1 MAQLVEN
8 PANLRNI
15 TPIAT
20 HCQPSYSVM
29 PDTDL
34 PPVLPP
40 SSELK
45 SSELNAASVLDIDQN
60 SGTASASE
68 VQRNI
73 DMTNAQPD
81 AAHTPSEPIIGDGIT
96 INTSIPPASAT
107 AAERKAYLNH
117 LIKHLPNLPGV
128 YKMIGK
134 SGDILYVGK
143 AKSLKNRVSSYFA
156 KTIDHPKTRA
166 LVQRIHHIDTIIT
179 RSETEAL
186 LLEQNLI
193 KLHRPP
199 YNVLLRDD
207 KSYLYV
213 FISADKPYPRLAYGR
228 GKGQH
233 QKGKFFGPFPS
244 AHAAKETLLLMQK
257 MFQVRQCT
265 NTFFKARQRPCL
277 EYQIKRCRAPCVGL
291 VSPEDYTDDVNN
303 TIRFLKGEGNDL
315 QVRLVGKM
323 EQAAEAM
330 QFEQAAFYRD
340 QLSMLREVQ
349 AKQAV
354 YTVKGEADIIAIAS
368 QAGITCVHVMNVR
381 GGRVLGGNNYFPDVD
396 SQQDLAENLSEF
408 VSSFYF
414 QVSDDLPDDLII
426 SHELPDQ
433 AAVGDAL
440 AEQFGKKVAIKTRV
454 REQRA
459 EWLSLA
465 QMNANN
471 ALQTKLGDYLEVK
484 ARYQA
489 LQDVLR
495 DALGGKTLD
504 RIECFDI
511 SHTMGEATIASCV
524 VCDQGGLRKRDYR
537 QYAIHGI
544 TGGDDYAAMQQA
556 LTRRYSK
563 QPLPDLLLIDG
574 GKGQLNMAKNVLS
587 ELGILGQTL
596 LVGVAKGEGRKAG
609 LEVLHFIDR
618 EPLDLPP
625 DSKALHLIMHI
636 RDEAHRFA
644 ITAHRKKRDK
654 RRASSVLEA
663 IPGLGEKRRRDL
675 LNHFGGLQQLLGAS
689 QQEIEQVHGI
699 GKVMAN
705 TIYKVLHH

>member
-1 MAQLVEN
+1 MPKDKTSN
-8 PANLRNI
+8 SNI
-15 TPIAT
+15 G
-20 HCQPSYSVM
+20 V
-29 PDTDL
+29 DL
-34 PPVLPP
+34 
-40 SSELK
+40 
-45 SSELNAASVLDIDQN
+45 D
-60 SGTASASE
+60 
-68 VQRNI
+68 
-73 DMTNAQPD
+73 
-81 AAHTPSEPIIGDGIT
+81 
-96 INTSIPPASAT
+96 PASLNSIEIPTPT
-107 AAERKAYLNH
+107 ADRKERLDH
-117 LIKHLPNLPGV
+117 LIKRLPNLPGV
-128 YKMIGK
+128 YKMLGK
-134 SGDILYVGK
+134 NGDIIYVGK
-143 AKSLKNRVSSYFA
+143 AKSLKSRVNSYFA

-166 LVQRIHHIDTIIT
+166 LVQRIDNIETIIT

-233 QKGKFFGPFPS
+233 QKGRFFGPFPS
-244 AHAAKETLLLMQK
+244 AHAAKQTLLMMQK
-257 MFQVRQCT
+257 MFMVRQCT
-265 NTFFKARQRPCL
+265 NAFFAQRQRPCL
-277 EYQIKRCRAPCVGL
+277 EYQIKRCKAPCVGL
-291 VSPEDYTDDVNN
+291 VSPEEYADDVNN
-303 TIRFLKGEGNDL
+303 TIRFLKGEGTDL
-315 QVRLVGKM
+315 QVKLVGKM
-323 EQAAEAM
+323 EQAAEDM
-330 QFEQAAFYRD
+330 NFEQAALYRD

-381 GGRVLGGNNYFPDVD
+381 NGQVLGGNNYFPDVD
-396 SQQDLAENLSEF
+396 SENDIADNLSEF

-414 QVSDDLPDDLII
+414 QVSDDLPEELII

-433 AAVGDAL
+433 TAMTEAL
-440 AEQFGKKVAIKTRV
+440 TETFGKKLAIKTKV
-454 REQRA
+454 REQRS
-459 EWLSLA
+459 EWLTLA

-484 ARYQA
+484 SRFNALNVVLKEA
-489 LQDVLR
+489 LQ
-495 DALGGKTLD
+495 GKSLD

-524 VCDQGGLRKRDYR
+524 VADQGGLRKRDYR

-544 TGGDDYAAMQQA
+544 TGGDDYAAMKQV
-556 LTRRYSK
+556 LNRRYSK

-574 GKGQLNMAKNVLS
+574 GKGQLNMAKDVLS
-587 ELGILGQTL
+587 ELGILPQTL

-618 EPLDLPP
+618 EPLDLPA

-654 RRASSVLEA
+654 RRSSSVLEA
-663 IPGLGEKRRRDL
+663 IPGLGEKRRREL

-689 QQEIEQVHGI
+689 QDEIGQVNGI

-705 TIYKVLHH
+705 TIYKVLHG

>member
-1 MAQLVEN
+1 
-8 PANLRNI
+8 
-15 TPIAT
+15 
-20 HCQPSYSVM
+20 M
-29 PDTDL
+29 P
-34 PPVLPP
+34 
-40 SSELK
+40 K
-45 SSELNAASVLDIDQN
+45 NK
-60 SGTASASE
+60 
-68 VQRNI
+68 
-73 DMTNAQPD
+73 
-81 AAHTPSEPIIGDGIT
+81 TPSIDPAT
-96 INTSIPPASAT
+96 IEIPAAT
-107 AAERKAYLNH
+107 ADRKARLDH
-117 LIKHLPNLPGV
+117 LIKRLPNLPGV
-128 YKMIGK
+128 YKMLGK
-134 SGDILYVGK
+134 NGDIIYVGK
-143 AKSLKNRVSSYFA
+143 AKSLKSRVNSYFA

-166 LVQRIHHIDTIIT
+166 LVQRIDNIETIIT

-233 QKGKFFGPFPS
+233 QKGRFFGPFPS
-244 AHAAKETLLLMQK
+244 AHAAKQTLLMMQK
-257 MFQVRQCT
+257 MFMVRQCT
-265 NTFFKARQRPCL
+265 NAFFAQRQRPCL
-277 EYQIKRCRAPCVGL
+277 EYQIKRCKAPCVGL
-291 VSPEDYTDDVNN
+291 VSPEEYADDVNN
-303 TIRFLKGEGNDL
+303 TIRFLKGEGTDL
-315 QVRLVGKM
+315 QVKLVGKM
-323 EQAAEAM
+323 EQAAEDM
-330 QFEQAAFYRD
+330 NFEQAALYRD

-381 GGRVLGGNNYFPDVD
+381 NGQVLGGNNYFPDVD
-396 SQQDLAENLSEF
+396 SENDIADNLSEF

-414 QVSDDLPDDLII
+414 QVSDDLPEELII

-433 AAVGDAL
+433 TAMTEAL
-440 AEQFGKKVAIKTRV
+440 TETFGKKVTIKTKV
-454 REQRA
+454 REQRN
-459 EWLSLA
+459 EWLTLA

-484 ARYQA
+484 SRFNALNAVLKEA
-489 LQDVLR
+489 LQ
-495 DALGGKTLD
+495 GKSLD

-524 VCDQGGLRKRDYR
+524 VADQGGLRKRDYR

-544 TGGDDYAAMQQA
+544 TGGDDYAAMKQV
-556 LTRRYSK
+556 LNRRYSK

-574 GKGQLNMAKNVLS
+574 GKGQLNRAKDVLS
-587 ELGILGQTL
+587 ELGILTQTL

-618 EPLDLPP
+618 EPLDLPA

-654 RRASSVLEA
+654 RRSSSVLEA
-663 IPGLGEKRRRDL
+663 IPGLGEKRRREL

-689 QQEIEQVHGI
+689 QDEIGQVNGI

-705 TIYKVLHH
+705 TIYKVLHG

>member
-1 MAQLVEN
+1 
-8 PANLRNI
+8 
-15 TPIAT
+15 
-20 HCQPSYSVM
+20 M
-29 PDTDL
+29 P
-34 PPVLPP
+34 
-40 SSELK
+40 K
-45 SSELNAASVLDIDQN
+45 NK
-60 SGTASASE
+60 
-68 VQRNI
+68 
-73 DMTNAQPD
+73 
-81 AAHTPSEPIIGDGIT
+81 TPSIDPAT
-96 INTSIPPASAT
+96 IEIAAAT
-107 AAERKAYLNH
+107 ADRKARLDH
-117 LIKHLPNLPGV
+117 LIKRLPNLPGV
-128 YKMIGK
+128 YKMLGK
-134 SGDILYVGK
+134 NGDIIYVGK
-143 AKSLKNRVSSYFA
+143 AKSLKSRVNSYFA

-166 LVQRIHHIDTIIT
+166 LVQRIDNIETIIT

-233 QKGKFFGPFPS
+233 QKGRFFGPFPS
-244 AHAAKETLLLMQK
+244 AHAAKQTLLMMQK
-257 MFQVRQCT
+257 MFMVRQCT
-265 NTFFKARQRPCL
+265 NAFFAQRQRPCL
-277 EYQIKRCRAPCVGL
+277 EYQIKRCKAPCVGL
-291 VSPEDYTDDVNN
+291 VSPEDYADDVNN
-303 TIRFLKGEGNDL
+303 TIRFLKGEGTDL
-315 QVRLVGKM
+315 QVKLVGKM
-323 EQAAEAM
+323 EQAAEDM
-330 QFEQAAFYRD
+330 NFEQAALYRD

-381 GGRVLGGNNYFPDVD
+381 NGQVLGGNNYFPDVD
-396 SQQDLAENLSEF
+396 SENDIADNLSEF

-414 QVSDDLPDDLII
+414 QVSDDLPEELII

-433 AAVGDAL
+433 TAMTEAL
-440 AEQFGKKVAIKTRV
+440 TETFGKKVTIKTKV
-454 REQRA
+454 REQRS
-459 EWLSLA
+459 EWLTLA

-484 ARYQA
+484 SRFNALNEVLKEA
-489 LQDVLR
+489 LQ
-495 DALGGKTLD
+495 GKSLD

-524 VCDQGGLRKRDYR
+524 VADQGGLRKRDYR

-544 TGGDDYAAMQQA
+544 TGGDDYAAMKQV
-556 LTRRYSK
+556 LNRRYSK

-574 GKGQLNMAKNVLS
+574 GKGQLNMAKDVLS
-587 ELGILGQTL
+587 ELGILPQTL

-618 EPLDLPP
+618 EPLDLPA

-654 RRASSVLEA
+654 RRSSSVLEA
-663 IPGLGEKRRRDL
+663 IPGLGEKRRREL

-689 QQEIEQVHGI
+689 QDEIGQVNGI

-705 TIYKVLHH
+705 TIYKVLHG

>member
-1 MAQLVEN
+1 
-8 PANLRNI
+8 
-15 TPIAT
+15 
-20 HCQPSYSVM
+20 M
-29 PDTDL
+29 P
-34 PPVLPP
+34 
-40 SSELK
+40 K
-45 SSELNAASVLDIDQN
+45 NK
-60 SGTASASE
+60 
-68 VQRNI
+68 
-73 DMTNAQPD
+73 
-81 AAHTPSEPIIGDGIT
+81 TPSIDPAT
-96 INTSIPPASAT
+96 IEIPAAT
-107 AAERKAYLNH
+107 ADRKARLDH
-117 LIKHLPNLPGV
+117 LIKRLPNLPGV
-128 YKMIGK
+128 YKMLGK
-134 SGDILYVGK
+134 NGDIIYVGK
-143 AKSLKNRVSSYFA
+143 AKSLKSRVNSYFA

-166 LVQRIHHIDTIIT
+166 LVQRIDNIETIIT

-233 QKGKFFGPFPS
+233 QKGRFFGPFPS
-244 AHAAKETLLLMQK
+244 AHAAKQTLLMMQK
-257 MFQVRQCT
+257 MFMVRQCT
-265 NTFFKARQRPCL
+265 NAFFAQRQRPCL
-277 EYQIKRCRAPCVGL
+277 EYQIKRCKAPCVGL
-291 VSPEDYTDDVNN
+291 VSPEEYADDVNN
-303 TIRFLKGEGNDL
+303 TIRFLKGEGTDL
-315 QVRLVGKM
+315 QVKLVGKM
-323 EQAAEAM
+323 EQAAEDM
-330 QFEQAAFYRD
+330 NFEQAALYRD

-381 GGRVLGGNNYFPDVD
+381 NGQVLGGNNYFPDVD
-396 SQQDLAENLSEF
+396 SENDIADNLSEF

-414 QVSDDLPDDLII
+414 QVSDDLPEELII

-433 AAVGDAL
+433 TAMTEAL
-440 AEQFGKKVAIKTRV
+440 TETFGKKVTIKTKV
-454 REQRA
+454 REQRS
-459 EWLSLA
+459 EWLTLA

-484 ARYQA
+484 SRFNALNEVLKEA
-489 LQDVLR
+489 LQ
-495 DALGGKTLD
+495 GKSLD

-524 VCDQGGLRKRDYR
+524 VADQGGLRKRDYR

-544 TGGDDYAAMQQA
+544 TGGDDYAAMKQV
-556 LTRRYSK
+556 LNRRYSK

-574 GKGQLNMAKNVLS
+574 GKGQLNMAKDVLS
-587 ELGILGQTL
+587 ELGILTQTL

-618 EPLDLPP
+618 EPLDLPA

-654 RRASSVLEA
+654 RRSSSVLEA
-663 IPGLGEKRRRDL
+663 IPGLGEKRRREL

-689 QQEIEQVHGI
+689 QDEIGQVNGI

-705 TIYKVLHH
+705 TIYKVLHG

>member
-1 MAQLVEN
+1 
-8 PANLRNI
+8 
-15 TPIAT
+15 
-20 HCQPSYSVM
+20 M

-45 SSELNAASVLDIDQN
+45 SSELNAASALDIDQN

-68 VQRNI
+68 VQRNA

-81 AAHTPSEPIIGDGIT
+81 APHTPSEPIIGDGIT

-107 AAERKAYLNH
+107 TAERKAYLNH
-117 LIKHLPNLPGV
+117 LIKRLPNLPGV

-213 FISADKPYPRLAYGR
+213 FISADQPYPRLAYGR

-354 YTVKGEADIIAIAS
+354 YTIKGEADIIAIAS

-433 AAVGDAL
+433 ATVGDAL

-574 GKGQLNMAKNVLS
+574 GKGQLNMAKNVLT

>member
-1 MAQLVEN
+1 
-8 PANLRNI
+8 
-15 TPIAT
+15 
-20 HCQPSYSVM
+20 M
-29 PDTDL
+29 P
-34 PPVLPP
+34 
-40 SSELK
+40 K
-45 SSELNAASVLDIDQN
+45 NK
-60 SGTASASE
+60 
-68 VQRNI
+68 
-73 DMTNAQPD
+73 
-81 AAHTPSEPIIGDGIT
+81 TPSIDPAT
-96 INTSIPPASAT
+96 IEIAAAT
-107 AAERKAYLNH
+107 ADRKARLDH
-117 LIKHLPNLPGV
+117 LIKRLPNLPGV
-128 YKMIGK
+128 YKMLGK
-134 SGDILYVGK
+134 NGDIIYVGK
-143 AKSLKNRVSSYFA
+143 AKSLKSRVNSYFA

-166 LVQRIHHIDTIIT
+166 LVQRIDNIETIIT

-233 QKGKFFGPFPS
+233 QKGRFFGPFPS
-244 AHAAKETLLLMQK
+244 AHAAKQTLLMMQK
-257 MFQVRQCT
+257 MFMVRQCT
-265 NTFFKARQRPCL
+265 NAFFAQRQRPCL
-277 EYQIKRCRAPCVGL
+277 EYQIKRCKAPCVGL
-291 VSPEDYTDDVNN
+291 VSPEDYADDVNN
-303 TIRFLKGEGNDL
+303 TIRFLKGEGTDL
-315 QVRLVGKM
+315 QVKLVGKM
-323 EQAAEAM
+323 EQAAEDM
-330 QFEQAAFYRD
+330 NFEQAALYRD

-381 GGRVLGGNNYFPDVD
+381 NGQVLGGNNYFPDVD
-396 SQQDLAENLSEF
+396 SENDIADNLSEF

-414 QVSDDLPDDLII
+414 QVSDDLPEELII

-433 AAVGDAL
+433 TAMTEAL
-440 AEQFGKKVAIKTRV
+440 TETFGKKVTIKTKV
-454 REQRA
+454 REQRN
-459 EWLSLA
+459 EWLTLA

-484 ARYQA
+484 SRFNALNEVLKEA
-489 LQDVLR
+489 LQ
-495 DALGGKTLD
+495 GKSLD

-524 VCDQGGLRKRDYR
+524 VADQGGLRKRDYR

-544 TGGDDYAAMQQA
+544 TGGDDYAAMKQV
-556 LTRRYSK
+556 LNRRYSK

-574 GKGQLNMAKNVLS
+574 GKGQLNMAKDVLS
-587 ELGILGQTL
+587 ELGILTQTL

-618 EPLDLPP
+618 EPLDLPA

-654 RRASSVLEA
+654 RRSSSVLEA
-663 IPGLGEKRRRDL
+663 IPGLGEKRRREL

-689 QQEIEQVHGI
+689 QDEIGQVNGI

-705 TIYKVLHH
+705 TIYKVLHG

>member
-1 MAQLVEN
+1 
-8 PANLRNI
+8 
-15 TPIAT
+15 
-20 HCQPSYSVM
+20 M
-29 PDTDL
+29 P
-34 PPVLPP
+34 
-40 SSELK
+40 K
-45 SSELNAASVLDIDQN
+45 NK
-60 SGTASASE
+60 
-68 VQRNI
+68 
-73 DMTNAQPD
+73 
-81 AAHTPSEPIIGDGIT
+81 TPSIDPAT
-96 INTSIPPASAT
+96 IEIAAAT
-107 AAERKAYLNH
+107 ADRKARLDH
-117 LIKHLPNLPGV
+117 LIKRLPNLPGV
-128 YKMIGK
+128 YKMLGK
-134 SGDILYVGK
+134 NGDIIYVGK
-143 AKSLKNRVSSYFA
+143 AKSLKSRVNSYFA

-166 LVQRIHHIDTIIT
+166 LVQRIDNIETIIT

-233 QKGKFFGPFPS
+233 QKGRFFGPFPS
-244 AHAAKETLLLMQK
+244 AHAAKQTLLMMQK
-257 MFQVRQCT
+257 MFMVRQCT
-265 NTFFKARQRPCL
+265 NAFFAQRQRPCL
-277 EYQIKRCRAPCVGL
+277 EYQIKRCKAPCVGL
-291 VSPEDYTDDVNN
+291 VSPEEYADDVNN
-303 TIRFLKGEGNDL
+303 TIRFLKGEGTDL
-315 QVRLVGKM
+315 QVKLVGKM
-323 EQAAEAM
+323 EQAAEDM
-330 QFEQAAFYRD
+330 NFEQAALYRD

-381 GGRVLGGNNYFPDVD
+381 NGQVLGGNNYFPDVD
-396 SQQDLAENLSEF
+396 SENDIADNLSEF

-414 QVSDDLPDDLII
+414 QVSDDLPEELII

-433 AAVGDAL
+433 TAMTEAL
-440 AEQFGKKVAIKTRV
+440 IETFGKKVTIKTKV
-454 REQRA
+454 REQRN
-459 EWLSLA
+459 EWLTLA

-484 ARYQA
+484 SRFNALNEVLKEA
-489 LQDVLR
+489 LQ
-495 DALGGKTLD
+495 GKSLD

-511 SHTMGEATIASCV
+511 SHTMGEATTASCV
-524 VCDQGGLRKRDYR
+524 VADQGGLRKRDYR

-544 TGGDDYAAMQQA
+544 TGGDDYAAMKQV
-556 LTRRYSK
+556 LSRRYSK

-574 GKGQLNMAKNVLS
+574 GKGQLNMAKEVLS
-587 ELGILGQTL
+587 ELGILTQTL

-618 EPLDLPP
+618 EPLDLPA

-654 RRASSVLEA
+654 RRSSSVLEA
-663 IPGLGEKRRRDL
+663 IPGLGEKRRREL

-689 QQEIEQVHGI
+689 QDEIGQVNGI

-705 TIYKVLHH
+705 TIYKVLHG

>member
-1 MAQLVEN
+1 MPKERKSSVN
-8 PANLRNI
+8 PAI
-15 TPIAT
+15 DPATIEIA
-20 HCQPSYSVM
+20 
-29 PDTDL
+29 
-34 PPVLPP
+34 
-40 SSELK
+40 
-45 SSELNAASVLDIDQN
+45 A
-60 SGTASASE
+60 
-68 VQRNI
+68 
-73 DMTNAQPD
+73 
-81 AAHTPSEPIIGDGIT
+81 
-96 INTSIPPASAT
+96 AT
-107 AAERKAYLNH
+107 ADRKARLDH
-117 LIKHLPNLPGV
+117 LIKRLPNLPGV
-128 YKMIGK
+128 YKMLGK
-134 SGDILYVGK
+134 NGDIIYVGK
-143 AKSLKNRVSSYFA
+143 AKSLKSRVNSYFA

-166 LVQRIHHIDTIIT
+166 LVQRIDNIETIIT

-233 QKGKFFGPFPS
+233 QKGRFFGPFPS
-244 AHAAKETLLLMQK
+244 AHAAKQTLLMMQK
-257 MFQVRQCT
+257 MFMVRQCT
-265 NTFFKARQRPCL
+265 NTFFAQRQRPCL
-277 EYQIKRCRAPCVGL
+277 EYQIKRCKAPCVGL
-291 VSPEDYTDDVNN
+291 VSPEDYADDVNN
-303 TIRFLKGEGNDL
+303 TIRFLKGEGTDL
-315 QVRLVGKM
+315 QVKLVGKM
-323 EQAAEAM
+323 EQAAEDM
-330 QFEQAAFYRD
+330 NFEQAALYRD

-381 GGRVLGGNNYFPDVD
+381 NGQVLGGNNYFPDVD
-396 SQQDLAENLSEF
+396 SENDIADNLSEF

-414 QVSDDLPDDLII
+414 QVSDDLPEELII

-433 AAVGDAL
+433 TAMTEAL
-440 AEQFGKKVAIKTRV
+440 TETFGKKVTIKTKV
-454 REQRA
+454 REQRN
-459 EWLSLA
+459 EWLTLA

-484 ARYQA
+484 SRFNALNAVLKEA
-489 LQDVLR
+489 LQ
-495 DALGGKTLD
+495 GKSLD

-524 VCDQGGLRKRDYR
+524 VADQGGLRKRDYR

-544 TGGDDYAAMQQA
+544 TGGDDYAAMKQV

-574 GKGQLNMAKNVLS
+574 GKGQLNMAKDVLS
-587 ELGILGQTL
+587 ELGILTQTL

-618 EPLDLPP
+618 EPLDLPA

-654 RRASSVLEA
+654 RRSSSVLEA
-663 IPGLGEKRRRDL
+663 IPGLGEKRRREL

-689 QQEIEQVHGI
+689 QDEIGQVNGI

-705 TIYKVLHH
+705 TIYKVLHG

>member
-1 MAQLVEN
+1 MPKERKSSVN
-8 PANLRNI
+8 PAI
-15 TPIAT
+15 DPATIEIA
-20 HCQPSYSVM
+20 
-29 PDTDL
+29 
-34 PPVLPP
+34 
-40 SSELK
+40 
-45 SSELNAASVLDIDQN
+45 A
-60 SGTASASE
+60 
-68 VQRNI
+68 
-73 DMTNAQPD
+73 
-81 AAHTPSEPIIGDGIT
+81 
-96 INTSIPPASAT
+96 AT
-107 AAERKAYLNH
+107 ADRKARLDH
-117 LIKHLPNLPGV
+117 LIKRLPNLPGV
-128 YKMIGK
+128 YKMLGK
-134 SGDILYVGK
+134 NGDIIYVGK
-143 AKSLKNRVSSYFA
+143 AKSLKSRVNSYFA

-166 LVQRIHHIDTIIT
+166 LVQRIDNIETIIT

-233 QKGKFFGPFPS
+233 QKGRFFGPFPS
-244 AHAAKETLLLMQK
+244 AHAAKQTLLMMQK
-257 MFQVRQCT
+257 MFMVRQCT
-265 NTFFKARQRPCL
+265 NAFFAQRQRPCL
-277 EYQIKRCRAPCVGL
+277 EYQIKRCKAPCVGL
-291 VSPEDYTDDVNN
+291 VSPEEYADDVNN
-303 TIRFLKGEGNDL
+303 TIRFLKGEGTDL
-315 QVRLVGKM
+315 QVKLVGKM
-323 EQAAEAM
+323 EQAAEDM
-330 QFEQAAFYRD
+330 NFEQAALYRD

-381 GGRVLGGNNYFPDVD
+381 NGQVLGGNNYFPDVD
-396 SQQDLAENLSEF
+396 SENDIADNLSEF

-414 QVSDDLPDDLII
+414 QVSDDLPEELII

-433 AAVGDAL
+433 TAMTEAL
-440 AEQFGKKVAIKTRV
+440 TETFGKKVTIKTKV
-454 REQRA
+454 REQRN
-459 EWLSLA
+459 EWLTLA

-484 ARYQA
+484 SRFNALNAVLKEA
-489 LQDVLR
+489 LQ
-495 DALGGKTLD
+495 GKSLD

-524 VCDQGGLRKRDYR
+524 VADQGGLRKRDYR

-544 TGGDDYAAMQQA
+544 TGGDDYAAMKQV

-574 GKGQLNMAKNVLS
+574 GKGQLNMAKDVLS
-587 ELGILGQTL
+587 ELGILTQTL

-618 EPLDLPP
+618 EPLDLPA

-654 RRASSVLEA
+654 RRSSSVLEA
-663 IPGLGEKRRRDL
+663 IPGLGEKRRREL

-689 QQEIEQVHGI
+689 QDEIGQVNGI

-705 TIYKVLHH
+705 TIYKVLHG

>member
-1 MAQLVEN
+1 
-8 PANLRNI
+8 
-15 TPIAT
+15 
-20 HCQPSYSVM
+20 M
-29 PDTDL
+29 P
-34 PPVLPP
+34 
-40 SSELK
+40 K
-45 SSELNAASVLDIDQN
+45 NK
-60 SGTASASE
+60 
-68 VQRNI
+68 
-73 DMTNAQPD
+73 
-81 AAHTPSEPIIGDGIT
+81 TPSIDPAT
-96 INTSIPPASAT
+96 IEIAAAT
-107 AAERKAYLNH
+107 ADRKARLDH
-117 LIKHLPNLPGV
+117 LIKRLPNLPGV
-128 YKMIGK
+128 YKMLGK
-134 SGDILYVGK
+134 NGDIIYVGK
-143 AKSLKNRVSSYFA
+143 AKSLKSRVNSYFA

-166 LVQRIHHIDTIIT
+166 LVQRIDNIETIIT

-233 QKGKFFGPFPS
+233 QKGRFFGPFPS
-244 AHAAKETLLLMQK
+244 AHAAKQTLLMMQK
-257 MFQVRQCT
+257 MFMVRQCT
-265 NTFFKARQRPCL
+265 NAFFAQRQRPCL
-277 EYQIKRCRAPCVGL
+277 EYQIKRCKAPCVGL
-291 VSPEDYTDDVNN
+291 VSPEDYADDVNN
-303 TIRFLKGEGNDL
+303 TIRFLKGEGTDL
-315 QVRLVGKM
+315 QVKLVGKM
-323 EQAAEAM
+323 EQAAEDM
-330 QFEQAAFYRD
+330 NFEQAALYRD

-381 GGRVLGGNNYFPDVD
+381 NGQVLGGNNYFPDVNSEND
-396 SQQDLAENLSEF
+396 IADNLSEF

-414 QVSDDLPDDLII
+414 QVSDDLPEELII

-433 AAVGDAL
+433 TAMTEAL
-440 AEQFGKKVAIKTRV
+440 IETFGKKVTIKTKV
-454 REQRA
+454 REQRN
-459 EWLSLA
+459 EWLTLA

-484 ARYQA
+484 SRFNALNEVLKEA
-489 LQDVLR
+489 LQ
-495 DALGGKTLD
+495 GKSLD

-524 VCDQGGLRKRDYR
+524 VADQGGLRKRDYR

-544 TGGDDYAAMQQA
+544 TGGDDYAAMKQV
-556 LTRRYSK
+556 LNRRYSK

-574 GKGQLNMAKNVLS
+574 GKGQLNMAKDVLS
-587 ELGILGQTL
+587 ELGILTQTL

-618 EPLDLPP
+618 EPLDLPA

-654 RRASSVLEA
+654 RRSSSVLEA
-663 IPGLGEKRRRDL
+663 IPGLGEKRRREL

-689 QQEIEQVHGI
+689 QDEIGQVNGI

-705 TIYKVLHH
+705 TIYKVLHG

>member
-1 MAQLVEN
+1 
-8 PANLRNI
+8 
-15 TPIAT
+15 
-20 HCQPSYSVM
+20 M
-29 PDTDL
+29 P
-34 PPVLPP
+34 
-40 SSELK
+40 K
-45 SSELNAASVLDIDQN
+45 NK
-60 SGTASASE
+60 
-68 VQRNI
+68 
-73 DMTNAQPD
+73 
-81 AAHTPSEPIIGDGIT
+81 TPSIDPVT
-96 INTSIPPASAT
+96 IEIAAAT
-107 AAERKAYLNH
+107 ADRKARLDH
-117 LIKHLPNLPGV
+117 LIKRLPNLPGV
-128 YKMIGK
+128 YKMLGK
-134 SGDILYVGK
+134 NGDIIYVGK
-143 AKSLKNRVSSYFA
+143 AKSLKSRVNSYFA

-166 LVQRIHHIDTIIT
+166 LVQRIDNIETIIT

-233 QKGKFFGPFPS
+233 QKGRFFGPFPS
-244 AHAAKETLLLMQK
+244 AHAAKQTLLMMQK
-257 MFQVRQCT
+257 MFMVRQCT
-265 NTFFKARQRPCL
+265 NAFFAQRQRPCL
-277 EYQIKRCRAPCVGL
+277 EYQIKRCKAPCVGL
-291 VSPEDYTDDVNN
+291 VSPEEYADDVNN
-303 TIRFLKGEGNDL
+303 TIRFLKGEGTDL
-315 QVRLVGKM
+315 QVKLVGKM
-323 EQAAEAM
+323 EQAAEDM
-330 QFEQAAFYRD
+330 NFEQAALYRD

-381 GGRVLGGNNYFPDVD
+381 NGQVLGGNNYFPDVD
-396 SQQDLAENLSEF
+396 SENDIADNLSEF

-414 QVSDDLPDDLII
+414 QVSDDLPEELII

-433 AAVGDAL
+433 TAMTEAL
-440 AEQFGKKVAIKTRV
+440 TETFGKKVTIKTKV
-454 REQRA
+454 REQRN
-459 EWLSLA
+459 EWLTLA

-484 ARYQA
+484 SRFNALNEVLKEA
-489 LQDVLR
+489 LQ
-495 DALGGKTLD
+495 GKSLD

-524 VCDQGGLRKRDYR
+524 VADQGGLRKRDYR

-544 TGGDDYAAMQQA
+544 TGGDDYAAMKQV
-556 LTRRYSK
+556 LNRRYSK

-574 GKGQLNMAKNVLS
+574 GKGQLNMAKDVLS
-587 ELGILGQTL
+587 ELGILTQTL

-618 EPLDLPP
+618 EPLDLPA

-654 RRASSVLEA
+654 RRSSSVLEA
-663 IPGLGEKRRRDL
+663 IPGLGEKRRREL

-689 QQEIEQVHGI
+689 QDEIGQVNGI

-705 TIYKVLHH
+705 TIYKVLHG

>member
-1 MAQLVEN
+1 
-8 PANLRNI
+8 
-15 TPIAT
+15 
-20 HCQPSYSVM
+20 M
-29 PDTDL
+29 P
-34 PPVLPP
+34 
-40 SSELK
+40 K
-45 SSELNAASVLDIDQN
+45 NK
-60 SGTASASE
+60 
-68 VQRNI
+68 
-73 DMTNAQPD
+73 
-81 AAHTPSEPIIGDGIT
+81 TPSIDPAT
-96 INTSIPPASAT
+96 IEIAAAT
-107 AAERKAYLNH
+107 ADRKARLDH
-117 LIKHLPNLPGV
+117 LIKRLPNLPGV
-128 YKMIGK
+128 YKMLGK
-134 SGDILYVGK
+134 NGDIIYVGK
-143 AKSLKNRVSSYFA
+143 AKSLKSRVNSYFA

-166 LVQRIHHIDTIIT
+166 LVQRIDNIETIIT

-233 QKGKFFGPFPS
+233 QKGRFFGPFPS
-244 AHAAKETLLLMQK
+244 AHAAKQTLLMMQK
-257 MFQVRQCT
+257 MFMVRQCT
-265 NTFFKARQRPCL
+265 NTFFAQRQRPCL
-277 EYQIKRCRAPCVGL
+277 EYQIKRCKAPCVGL
-291 VSPEDYTDDVNN
+291 VSPEDYADDVNN
-303 TIRFLKGEGNDL
+303 TIRFLKGEGTDL
-315 QVRLVGKM
+315 QVKLVGKM
-323 EQAAEAM
+323 EQAAEDM
-330 QFEQAAFYRD
+330 NFEQAALYRD

-381 GGRVLGGNNYFPDVD
+381 NGQVLGGNNYFPDVD
-396 SQQDLAENLSEF
+396 SENDIADNLSEF

-414 QVSDDLPDDLII
+414 QVSDDLPEELII

-433 AAVGDAL
+433 TAMTEAL
-440 AEQFGKKVAIKTRV
+440 TETFGKKVTIKTKV
-454 REQRA
+454 REQRS
-459 EWLSLA
+459 EWLTLA

-484 ARYQA
+484 SRFNALNEVLKEA
-489 LQDVLR
+489 LQ
-495 DALGGKTLD
+495 GKSLD

-524 VCDQGGLRKRDYR
+524 VADQGGLRKRDYR

-544 TGGDDYAAMQQA
+544 TGGDDYAAMKQV
-556 LTRRYSK
+556 LNRRYSK

-574 GKGQLNMAKNVLS
+574 GKGQLNMAKDVLS
-587 ELGILGQTL
+587 ELGILTQTL

-618 EPLDLPP
+618 EPLDLPA

-644 ITAHRKKRDK
+644 ISAHRKKRDK
-654 RRASSVLEA
+654 RRSSSVLEA
-663 IPGLGEKRRRDL
+663 IPGLGEKRRREL

-689 QQEIEQVHGI
+689 QDEIGQVNGI

-705 TIYKVLHH
+705 TIYKVLHG

>member
-1 MAQLVEN
+1 M
-8 PANLRNI
+8 P
-15 TPIAT
+15 TP
-20 HCQPSYSVM
+20 
-29 PDTDL
+29 
-34 PPVLPP
+34 
-40 SSELK
+40 
-45 SSELNAASVLDIDQN
+45 DQN
-60 SGTASASE
+60 QYSITESAVSN
-68 VQRNI
+68 RK
-73 DMTNAQPD
+73 
-81 AAHTPSEPIIGDGIT
+81 
-96 INTSIPPASAT
+96 
-107 AAERKAYLNH
+107 ERLHH
-117 LIKHLPNLPGV
+117 LIKRLPNLPGV
-128 YKMIGK
+128 YKMLGK
-134 SGDILYVGK
+134 NGDILYVGK
-143 AKSLKNRVSSYFA
+143 AKSLKSRVTSYFA

-166 LVQRIHHIDTIIT
+166 LVQRIDNIETIIT

-193 KLHRPP
+193 KEHRPP

-213 FISADKPYPRLAYGR
+213 FISADKTYPRLAFGR
-228 GKGQH
+228 GKGLH

-244 AHAAKETLLLMQK
+244 AHAAKETLVLMQK
-257 MFQVRQCT
+257 MFQVRQCSD
-265 NTFFKARQRPCL
+265 TFFKQRDRPCL

-291 VSPEDYTDDVNN
+291 VTPEEYQDDVNN
-303 TIRFLKGEGNDL
+303 TIRFLKGEGGDL
-315 QVRLVGKM
+315 HVKLIGKM
-323 EQAAEAM
+323 EAAAEQM
-330 QFEQAAFYRD
+330 KFEQAAFYRD

-381 GGRVLGGNNYFPDVD
+381 GGRVLGGKNYFPDLD
-396 SQQDLAENLSEF
+396 SHAELSDNLSEF
-408 VSSFYF
+408 ISSFYF
-414 QVSDDLPDDLII
+414 QVSDDLPEEII
-426 SHELPDQ
+426 LTHELPDET
-433 AAVGDAL
+433 AL
-440 AEQFGKKVAIKTRV
+440 TEALSEVYSKKIGFKTRV

-459 EWLSLA
+459 EWLDLA
-465 QMNANN
+465 RLNASN
-471 ALQTKLGDYLEVK
+471 ALQTKLGDFLEVK
-484 ARYQA
+484 SRYLA
-489 LQDVLR
+489 LQNVLG
-495 DALGGKTLD
+495 DAFGEIGENGKTID

-544 TGGDDYAAMQQA
+544 TGGDDYAAMRQA

-574 GKGQLNMAKNVLS
+574 GKGQLNMAKEVLT
-587 ELGILGQTL
+587 ELNILDQTL
-596 LVGVAKGEGRKAG
+596 LIGVAKGEGRKAG

-618 EPLDLPP
+618 EPLDLPA

-654 RRASSVLEA
+654 RRSSSVLEA

-689 QQEIEQVHGI
+689 QDEIGQVAGL

-705 TIYKVLHH
+705 TIYKVLHG

>member
-1 MAQLVEN
+1 
-8 PANLRNI
+8 
-15 TPIAT
+15 
-20 HCQPSYSVM
+20 M
-29 PDTDL
+29 P
-34 PPVLPP
+34 
-40 SSELK
+40 K
-45 SSELNAASVLDIDQN
+45 NK
-60 SGTASASE
+60 
-68 VQRNI
+68 
-73 DMTNAQPD
+73 
-81 AAHTPSEPIIGDGIT
+81 TPSIDPAT
-96 INTSIPPASAT
+96 IEIAAAT
-107 AAERKAYLNH
+107 ADRKARLDH
-117 LIKHLPNLPGV
+117 LIKRLPNLPGV
-128 YKMIGK
+128 YKMLGK
-134 SGDILYVGK
+134 NGDIIYVGK
-143 AKSLKNRVSSYFA
+143 AKSLKSRVNSYFA
-156 KTIDHPKTRA
+156 KTINHPKTRA
-166 LVQRIHHIDTIIT
+166 LVQRIDNIETIIT

-233 QKGKFFGPFPS
+233 QKGRFFGPFPS
-244 AHAAKETLLLMQK
+244 AHAAKQTLLMMQK
-257 MFQVRQCT
+257 MFMVRQCT
-265 NTFFKARQRPCL
+265 NAFFAQRQRPCL
-277 EYQIKRCRAPCVGL
+277 EYQIKRCKAPCVGL
-291 VSPEDYTDDVNN
+291 VSPEEYADDVNN
-303 TIRFLKGEGNDL
+303 TIRFLKGEGTDL
-315 QVRLVGKM
+315 QVKLVGKM
-323 EQAAEAM
+323 EQAAEDM
-330 QFEQAAFYRD
+330 NFEQAALYRD

-381 GGRVLGGNNYFPDVD
+381 NGQVLGGNNYFPDVD
-396 SQQDLAENLSEF
+396 SENDIADNLSEF

-414 QVSDDLPDDLII
+414 QVSDDLPEELII

-433 AAVGDAL
+433 TAMTEAL
-440 AEQFGKKVAIKTRV
+440 TETFGKKVTIKTKV
-454 REQRA
+454 REQRS
-459 EWLSLA
+459 EWLTLA

-484 ARYQA
+484 SRFNALNEVLKEA
-489 LQDVLR
+489 LQ
-495 DALGGKTLD
+495 GKSLD

-524 VCDQGGLRKRDYR
+524 VADQGGLRKRDYR

-544 TGGDDYAAMQQA
+544 TGGDDYAAMKQV
-556 LTRRYSK
+556 LNRRYSK

-574 GKGQLNMAKNVLS
+574 GKGQLNMAKDVLS
-587 ELGILGQTL
+587 ELGILPQTL

-618 EPLDLPP
+618 EPLDLPA

-654 RRASSVLEA
+654 RRSSSVLEA
-663 IPGLGEKRRRDL
+663 IPGLGEKRRREL

-689 QQEIEQVHGI
+689 QDEIGQVNGI

-705 TIYKVLHH
+705 TIYKVLHG

>member
-1 MAQLVEN
+1 MPKERKSSVN
-8 PANLRNI
+8 PAI
-15 TPIAT
+15 DPATIEIA
-20 HCQPSYSVM
+20 
-29 PDTDL
+29 
-34 PPVLPP
+34 
-40 SSELK
+40 
-45 SSELNAASVLDIDQN
+45 A
-60 SGTASASE
+60 
-68 VQRNI
+68 
-73 DMTNAQPD
+73 
-81 AAHTPSEPIIGDGIT
+81 
-96 INTSIPPASAT
+96 AT
-107 AAERKAYLNH
+107 ADRKARLDH
-117 LIKHLPNLPGV
+117 LIKRLPNLPGV
-128 YKMIGK
+128 YKMLGK
-134 SGDILYVGK
+134 NGDIIYVGK
-143 AKSLKNRVSSYFA
+143 AKSLKSRVNSYFA

-166 LVQRIHHIDTIIT
+166 LVQRIDNIETIIT

-233 QKGKFFGPFPS
+233 QKGRFFGPFPS
-244 AHAAKETLLLMQK
+244 AHAAKQTLLMMQK
-257 MFQVRQCT
+257 MFMVRQCT
-265 NTFFKARQRPCL
+265 NAFFAQRQRPCL
-277 EYQIKRCRAPCVGL
+277 EYQIKRCKAPCVGL
-291 VSPEDYTDDVNN
+291 VSPEEYADDVNN
-303 TIRFLKGEGNDL
+303 TIRFLKGEGTDL
-315 QVRLVGKM
+315 QVKLVGKM
-323 EQAAEAM
+323 EQAAEDM
-330 QFEQAAFYRD
+330 NFEQAALYRD

-381 GGRVLGGNNYFPDVD
+381 NGQVLGGNNYFPDVD
-396 SQQDLAENLSEF
+396 SENDIADNLSEF

-414 QVSDDLPDDLII
+414 QVSDDLPEELII
-426 SHELPDQ
+426 SHELPDRT
-433 AAVGDAL
+433 AMTEAL
-440 AEQFGKKVAIKTRV
+440 TETFGKKVTIKTKV
-454 REQRA
+454 REQRN
-459 EWLSLA
+459 EWLTLA

-484 ARYQA
+484 SRFNALNAVLKEA
-489 LQDVLR
+489 LQ
-495 DALGGKTLD
+495 GKSLD

-524 VCDQGGLRKRDYR
+524 VADQGGLRKRDYR

-544 TGGDDYAAMQQA
+544 TGGDDYAAMKQV
-556 LTRRYSK
+556 LNRRYSK

-574 GKGQLNMAKNVLS
+574 GKGQLNMAKDVLS
-587 ELGILGQTL
+587 ELGILPQTL

-618 EPLDLPP
+618 EPLDLPA

-654 RRASSVLEA
+654 RRSSSVLEA
-663 IPGLGEKRRRDL
+663 IPGLGEKRRREL

-689 QQEIEQVHGI
+689 QDEIGQVNGI

-705 TIYKVLHH
+705 TIYKVLHG

>member
-1 MAQLVEN
+1 MPKERKSSVN
-8 PANLRNI
+8 PAI
-15 TPIAT
+15 DPATIEIA
-20 HCQPSYSVM
+20 
-29 PDTDL
+29 
-34 PPVLPP
+34 
-40 SSELK
+40 
-45 SSELNAASVLDIDQN
+45 A
-60 SGTASASE
+60 
-68 VQRNI
+68 
-73 DMTNAQPD
+73 
-81 AAHTPSEPIIGDGIT
+81 
-96 INTSIPPASAT
+96 AT
-107 AAERKAYLNH
+107 ADRKARLDH
-117 LIKHLPNLPGV
+117 LIKRLPNLPGV
-128 YKMIGK
+128 YKMLGK
-134 SGDILYVGK
+134 NGDIIYVGK
-143 AKSLKNRVSSYFA
+143 AKSLKSRVNSYFA

-166 LVQRIHHIDTIIT
+166 LVQRIDNIETIIT

-233 QKGKFFGPFPS
+233 QKGRFFGPFPS
-244 AHAAKETLLLMQK
+244 AHAAKQTLLMMQK
-257 MFQVRQCT
+257 MFMVRQCT
-265 NTFFKARQRPCL
+265 NAFFAQRQRPCL
-277 EYQIKRCRAPCVGL
+277 EYQIKRCKAPCVGL
-291 VSPEDYTDDVNN
+291 VSPEEYADDVNN
-303 TIRFLKGEGNDL
+303 TIRFLKGEGTDL
-315 QVRLVGKM
+315 QVKLVGKM
-323 EQAAEAM
+323 EQAAEDM
-330 QFEQAAFYRD
+330 NFEQAALYRD

-354 YTVKGEADIIAIAS
+354 YTVNGEADIIAIAS
-368 QAGITCVHVMNVR
+368 QAGSTCVHVMNVR
-381 GGRVLGGNNYFPDVD
+381 NGQVLGGNNYFPDVD
-396 SQQDLAENLSEF
+396 SENDIADNLSEF

-414 QVSDDLPDDLII
+414 QVSDDLPEELII

-433 AAVGDAL
+433 TAMTEAL
-440 AEQFGKKVAIKTRV
+440 TETFGKKVTIKTKV
-454 REQRA
+454 REQRN
-459 EWLSLA
+459 EWLTLA

-484 ARYQA
+484 SRFNALNAVLKEA
-489 LQDVLR
+489 LQ
-495 DALGGKTLD
+495 GKSLD

-524 VCDQGGLRKRDYR
+524 VADQGGLRKRDYR

-544 TGGDDYAAMQQA
+544 TGGDDYAAMKQV
-556 LTRRYSK
+556 LNRRYSK

-574 GKGQLNMAKNVLS
+574 GKGQLNMAKDVLS
-587 ELGILGQTL
+587 ELGILPQTL

-618 EPLDLPP
+618 EPLDLPA

-654 RRASSVLEA
+654 RRSSSVLEA
-663 IPGLGEKRRRDL
+663 IPGLGEKRRREL

-689 QQEIEQVHGI
+689 QDEIGQVNGI

-705 TIYKVLHH
+705 TIYKVLHG

>member
-1 MAQLVEN
+1 
-8 PANLRNI
+8 
-15 TPIAT
+15 
-20 HCQPSYSVM
+20 M
-29 PDTDL
+29 P
-34 PPVLPP
+34 
-40 SSELK
+40 K
-45 SSELNAASVLDIDQN
+45 NK
-60 SGTASASE
+60 
-68 VQRNI
+68 
-73 DMTNAQPD
+73 
-81 AAHTPSEPIIGDGIT
+81 TPSIDPAT
-96 INTSIPPASAT
+96 IEIAAAT
-107 AAERKAYLNH
+107 ADRKARLDH
-117 LIKHLPNLPGV
+117 LIKRLPNLPGV
-128 YKMIGK
+128 YKMLGK
-134 SGDILYVGK
+134 NGDIIYVGK
-143 AKSLKNRVSSYFA
+143 AKSLKSRVNSYFA

-166 LVQRIHHIDTIIT
+166 LVQRIDNIETIIT

-233 QKGKFFGPFPS
+233 QKGRFFGPFPS
-244 AHAAKETLLLMQK
+244 AHAAKQTLLMMQK
-257 MFQVRQCT
+257 MFMVRQCT
-265 NTFFKARQRPCL
+265 NAFFAQRQRPCL
-277 EYQIKRCRAPCVGL
+277 EYQIKRCKAPCVGL
-291 VSPEDYTDDVNN
+291 VSPEDYADDVNN
-303 TIRFLKGEGNDL
+303 TIRFLKGEGTDL
-315 QVRLVGKM
+315 QVKLVGKM
-323 EQAAEAM
+323 EQAAEDM
-330 QFEQAAFYRD
+330 NFEQAALYRD

-381 GGRVLGGNNYFPDVD
+381 NGQVLGGNNYFPDVD
-396 SQQDLAENLSEF
+396 SENDIADNLSEF

-414 QVSDDLPDDLII
+414 QVSDDLPEELII

-433 AAVGDAL
+433 TAMTEAL
-440 AEQFGKKVAIKTRV
+440 TETFGKKVAIKTKV
-454 REQRA
+454 REQRS
-459 EWLSLA
+459 EWLTLA

-484 ARYQA
+484 SRFNALNEVLKEA
-489 LQDVLR
+489 LQ
-495 DALGGKTLD
+495 GKSLD

-524 VCDQGGLRKRDYR
+524 VADQGGLRKRDYR

-544 TGGDDYAAMQQA
+544 TGGDDYAAMKQV
-556 LTRRYSK
+556 LNRRYSK

-574 GKGQLNMAKNVLS
+574 GKGQLNMAKDVLS
-587 ELGILGQTL
+587 ELGILSQTL

-618 EPLDLPP
+618 EPLDLPA

-654 RRASSVLEA
+654 RRSSSVLEA
-663 IPGLGEKRRRDL
+663 IPGLGEKRRREL

-689 QQEIEQVHGI
+689 QDEIGQVNGI

-705 TIYKVLHH
+705 TIYKVLHG

>member
-1 MAQLVEN
+1 MPKERKSSVN
-8 PANLRNI
+8 PAI
-15 TPIAT
+15 DPAT
-20 HCQPSYSVM
+20 I
-29 PDTDL
+29 
-34 PPVLPP
+34 
-40 SSELK
+40 E
-45 SSELNAASVLDIDQN
+45 
-60 SGTASASE
+60 
-68 VQRNI
+68 
-73 DMTNAQPD
+73 
-81 AAHTPSEPIIGDGIT
+81 
-96 INTSIPPASAT
+96 IPAAT
-107 AAERKAYLNH
+107 ADRKARLDH
-117 LIKHLPNLPGV
+117 LIKRLPNLPGV
-128 YKMIGK
+128 YKMLGK
-134 SGDILYVGK
+134 NGDIIYVGK
-143 AKSLKNRVSSYFA
+143 AKSLKSRVNSYFA

-166 LVQRIHHIDTIIT
+166 LVQRIDNIETIIT

-233 QKGKFFGPFPS
+233 QKGRFFGPFPS
-244 AHAAKETLLLMQK
+244 AHAAKQTLLMMQK
-257 MFQVRQCT
+257 MFMVRQCT
-265 NTFFKARQRPCL
+265 NAFFAQRQRPCL
-277 EYQIKRCRAPCVGL
+277 EYQIKRCKAPCVGL
-291 VSPEDYTDDVNN
+291 VSPEDYADDVNN
-303 TIRFLKGEGNDL
+303 TIRFLKGEGTDL
-315 QVRLVGKM
+315 QVKLVGKM
-323 EQAAEAM
+323 EQAAEDM
-330 QFEQAAFYRD
+330 NFEQAALYRD

-381 GGRVLGGNNYFPDVD
+381 NGQVLGGNNYFPDVD
-396 SQQDLAENLSEF
+396 SENDIADNLSEF

-414 QVSDDLPDDLII
+414 QVSDDLPEELII

-433 AAVGDAL
+433 TAMTEAL
-440 AEQFGKKVAIKTRV
+440 TETFGKKVTIKTKV
-454 REQRA
+454 REQRS
-459 EWLSLA
+459 EWLTLA

-484 ARYQA
+484 SRFNALNEVLKEA
-489 LQDVLR
+489 LQ
-495 DALGGKTLD
+495 GKSLD

-524 VCDQGGLRKRDYR
+524 VADQGGLRKRDYR

-544 TGGDDYAAMQQA
+544 TGGDDYAAMKQV
-556 LTRRYSK
+556 LNRRYSK

-574 GKGQLNMAKNVLS
+574 GKGQLNMAKDVLS
-587 ELGILGQTL
+587 ELGILPQTL

-618 EPLDLPP
+618 EPLDLPA

-654 RRASSVLEA
+654 RRSSSVLEA
-663 IPGLGEKRRRDL
+663 IPGLGEKRRREL

-689 QQEIEQVHGI
+689 QDEIGQVNGI

-705 TIYKVLHH
+705 TIYKVLHG

>member
-1 MAQLVEN
+1 
-8 PANLRNI
+8 
-15 TPIAT
+15 
-20 HCQPSYSVM
+20 M
-29 PDTDL
+29 P
-34 PPVLPP
+34 
-40 SSELK
+40 K
-45 SSELNAASVLDIDQN
+45 NK
-60 SGTASASE
+60 
-68 VQRNI
+68 
-73 DMTNAQPD
+73 
-81 AAHTPSEPIIGDGIT
+81 TPSID
-96 INTSIPPASAT
+96 SAT
-107 AAERKAYLNH
+107 IEIPTPTADRKARLDH
-117 LIKHLPNLPGV
+117 LIKRLPNLPGV
-128 YKMIGK
+128 YKMLGK
-134 SGDILYVGK
+134 NGDIIYVGK
-143 AKSLKNRVSSYFA
+143 AKSLKSRVNSYFA

-166 LVQRIHHIDTIIT
+166 LVQRIDNIETIIT

-233 QKGKFFGPFPS
+233 QKGRFFGPFPS
-244 AHAAKETLLLMQK
+244 AHAAKQTLLMMQK
-257 MFQVRQCT
+257 MFMVRQCT
-265 NTFFKARQRPCL
+265 NTFFAQRQRPCL
-277 EYQIKRCRAPCVGL
+277 EYQIKRCKAPCVGL
-291 VSPEDYTDDVNN
+291 VSPEDYADDVNN
-303 TIRFLKGEGNDL
+303 TIRFLKGEGTDL
-315 QVRLVGKM
+315 QVKLVGKM
-323 EQAAEAM
+323 EQAAEDM
-330 QFEQAAFYRD
+330 NFEQAALYRD

-381 GGRVLGGNNYFPDVD
+381 NGQVLGGNNYFPDVD
-396 SQQDLAENLSEF
+396 SENDIADNLSEF

-414 QVSDDLPDDLII
+414 QVSDDLPEELII
-426 SHELPDQ
+426 SHELADQ
-433 AAVGDAL
+433 TAMTEAL
-440 AEQFGKKVAIKTRV
+440 TETFGKKVTIKTKV
-454 REQRA
+454 REQRS
-459 EWLSLA
+459 EWLTLA

-484 ARYQA
+484 SRFNALNEVLKEA
-489 LQDVLR
+489 LQ
-495 DALGGKTLD
+495 GKSLD

-524 VCDQGGLRKRDYR
+524 VADQGGLRKRDYR

-544 TGGDDYAAMQQA
+544 TGGDDYAAMKQV
-556 LTRRYSK
+556 LNRRYSK

-574 GKGQLNMAKNVLS
+574 GKGQLNMAKDVLS
-587 ELGILGQTL
+587 ELGILTQTL

-618 EPLDLPP
+618 EPLDLPA

-654 RRASSVLEA
+654 RRSSSVLEA
-663 IPGLGEKRRRDL
+663 IPGLGEKRRREL

-689 QQEIEQVHGI
+689 QDEIGQVNGI

-705 TIYKVLHH
+705 TIYKVLHG

>member
-1 MAQLVEN
+1 
-8 PANLRNI
+8 
-15 TPIAT
+15 
-20 HCQPSYSVM
+20 M
-29 PDTDL
+29 P
-34 PPVLPP
+34 
-40 SSELK
+40 K
-45 SSELNAASVLDIDQN
+45 NK
-60 SGTASASE
+60 
-68 VQRNI
+68 
-73 DMTNAQPD
+73 
-81 AAHTPSEPIIGDGIT
+81 TPSIDPAT
-96 INTSIPPASAT
+96 IEIAAAT
-107 AAERKAYLNH
+107 ADRKARLDH
-117 LIKHLPNLPGV
+117 LIKRLPNLPGV
-128 YKMIGK
+128 YKMLGK
-134 SGDILYVGK
+134 NGDIIYVGK
-143 AKSLKNRVSSYFA
+143 AKSLKSRVNSYFA

-166 LVQRIHHIDTIIT
+166 LVQRIDNIETIIT

-233 QKGKFFGPFPS
+233 QKGRFFGPFPS
-244 AHAAKETLLLMQK
+244 AHAAKQTLLMMQK
-257 MFQVRQCT
+257 MFMVRQCT
-265 NTFFKARQRPCL
+265 NTFFAQRQRPCL
-277 EYQIKRCRAPCVGL
+277 EYQIKRCKAPCVGL
-291 VSPEDYTDDVNN
+291 VSPEDYADDVNN
-303 TIRFLKGEGNDL
+303 TIRFLKGEGTDL
-315 QVRLVGKM
+315 QVKLVGKM
-323 EQAAEAM
+323 EQAAEDM
-330 QFEQAAFYRD
+330 NFEQAALYRD

-381 GGRVLGGNNYFPDVD
+381 NGQVLGGNNYFPDVD
-396 SQQDLAENLSEF
+396 SENDIADNLSEF

-414 QVSDDLPDDLII
+414 QVSDDLPEELII

-433 AAVGDAL
+433 TAMTEAL
-440 AEQFGKKVAIKTRV
+440 TETFGKKVTIKTKV
-454 REQRA
+454 REQRN
-459 EWLSLA
+459 EWLTLA

-484 ARYQA
+484 SRFNALNEVLKEA
-489 LQDVLR
+489 LQ
-495 DALGGKTLD
+495 GKSLD

-524 VCDQGGLRKRDYR
+524 VADQGGLRKRDYR

-544 TGGDDYAAMQQA
+544 TGGDDYAAMKQV
-556 LTRRYSK
+556 LNRRYSK

-574 GKGQLNMAKNVLS
+574 GKGQLNMAKDVLS
-587 ELGILGQTL
+587 ELGILPQTL

-618 EPLDLPP
+618 EPLDLPA

-654 RRASSVLEA
+654 RRSSSVLEA
-663 IPGLGEKRRRDL
+663 IPGLGEKRRREL

-689 QQEIEQVHGI
+689 QDEIGQVNGI

-705 TIYKVLHH
+705 TIYKVLHG

>member
-1 MAQLVEN
+1 
-8 PANLRNI
+8 
-15 TPIAT
+15 
-20 HCQPSYSVM
+20 M
-29 PDTDL
+29 P
-34 PPVLPP
+34 
-40 SSELK
+40 K
-45 SSELNAASVLDIDQN
+45 NK
-60 SGTASASE
+60 
-68 VQRNI
+68 
-73 DMTNAQPD
+73 
-81 AAHTPSEPIIGDGIT
+81 TPSIDPAT
-96 INTSIPPASAT
+96 IEIAAAT
-107 AAERKAYLNH
+107 ADRKARLDH
-117 LIKHLPNLPGV
+117 LIKRLPNLPGV
-128 YKMIGK
+128 YKMLGK
-134 SGDILYVGK
+134 NGDIIYVGK
-143 AKSLKNRVSSYFA
+143 AKSLKSRVNSYFA

-166 LVQRIHHIDTIIT
+166 LVQRIDNIETIIT

-233 QKGKFFGPFPS
+233 QKGRFFGPFPS
-244 AHAAKETLLLMQK
+244 AHAAKQTLLMMQK
-257 MFQVRQCT
+257 MFMVRQCT
-265 NTFFKARQRPCL
+265 NTFFAQRQRPCL
-277 EYQIKRCRAPCVGL
+277 EYQIKRCKAPCVGL
-291 VSPEDYTDDVNN
+291 VSPEEYADDVNN
-303 TIRFLKGEGNDL
+303 TIRFLKGEGTDL
-315 QVRLVGKM
+315 QVKLVGKM
-323 EQAAEAM
+323 EQAAEDM
-330 QFEQAAFYRD
+330 NFEQAALYRD

-381 GGRVLGGNNYFPDVD
+381 NGQVLGGNNYFPDVD
-396 SQQDLAENLSEF
+396 SENDIADNLSEF

-414 QVSDDLPDDLII
+414 QVSDDLPEELII

-433 AAVGDAL
+433 TAMTEAL
-440 AEQFGKKVAIKTRV
+440 TETFGKKVTIKTKV
-454 REQRA
+454 REQRS
-459 EWLSLA
+459 EWLTLA

-484 ARYQA
+484 SRFNALNAVLKEA
-489 LQDVLR
+489 LQ
-495 DALGGKTLD
+495 GKSLD

-524 VCDQGGLRKRDYR
+524 VADQGGLRKRDYR

-544 TGGDDYAAMQQA
+544 TGGDDYAAMKQV
-556 LTRRYSK
+556 LNRRYSK

-574 GKGQLNMAKNVLS
+574 GKGQLNMAKDVLS
-587 ELGILGQTL
+587 ELGILPQTL

-618 EPLDLPP
+618 EPLDLPA

-654 RRASSVLEA
+654 RRSSSVLEA
-663 IPGLGEKRRRDL
+663 IPGLGEKRRREL

-689 QQEIEQVHGI
+689 QDEIGQVNGI

-705 TIYKVLHH
+705 TIYKVLHG